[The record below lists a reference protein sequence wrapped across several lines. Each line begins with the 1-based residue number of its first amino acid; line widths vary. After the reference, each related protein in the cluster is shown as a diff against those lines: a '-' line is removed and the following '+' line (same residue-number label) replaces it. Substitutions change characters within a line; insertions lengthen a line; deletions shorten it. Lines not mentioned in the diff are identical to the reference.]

1 MDLRSYLAEHRL
13 THEAFARQ
21 IGVTTSAVT
30 KLVAGTR
37 PSWPTME
44 RIVAATS
51 GAVTPNDFL
60 PPTATTPAQA
70 DQVAA

>member
-1 MDLRSYLAEHRL
+1 MHLRDYLAQHGL

-21 IGVTTSAVT
+21 IQVTTSAVT

-44 RIVAATS
+44 RIVAATG

-60 PPTATTPAQA
+60 PAPPATTPA